1 MSKDDMVRW
10 HQQLNGYEFAQTPGE
25 GEGQGSLVFCSLWG
39 CKESGMTERLNNSNG
54 EIILNSLG
62 EPYLIR
68 MLKSRNPSLT
78 RVKDLEEQKRQERFE
93 T

>member
-1 MSKDDMVRW
+1 
-10 HQQLNGYEFAQTPGE
+10 
-25 GEGQGSLVFCSLWG
+25 
-39 CKESGMTERLNNSNG
+39 MTERLNNSNG

-68 MLKSRNPSLT
+68 TLKSRNPSLT

>member
-1 MSKDDMVRW
+1 
-10 HQQLNGYEFAQTPGE
+10 
-25 GEGQGSLVFCSLWG
+25 
-39 CKESGMTERLNNSNG
+39 MTERLNNSNG

-78 RVKDLEEQKRQERFE
+78 RVKDLKEQKRQERFE